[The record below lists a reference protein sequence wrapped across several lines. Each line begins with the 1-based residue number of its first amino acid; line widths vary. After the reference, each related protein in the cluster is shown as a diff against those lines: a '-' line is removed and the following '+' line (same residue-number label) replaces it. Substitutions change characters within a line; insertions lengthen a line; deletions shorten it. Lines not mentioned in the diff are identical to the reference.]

1 MRFTLALAAMPRIRN
16 LRRSMPL
23 TLQQVRRRA
32 RKIKLLLLDVDG
44 VMTDGRIYYV
54 PRPEGGMFETKT
66 FHSRDGI
73 GIRYARE
80 AGIRVGIISG
90 RGSDT
95 VRYRAAELKMDF
107 IEENTLKKIPPYLQI
122 LQAAGVKDDEVCFVG
137 DDLVDLPILKRVGLA
152 VCVQNSHPLLPRH
165 VHYVTKAAGGHGAI
179 REAVE
184 IILDAQ
190 GKWKPVVDGYL
201 HATE

>member
-1 MRFTLALAAMPRIRN
+1 
-16 LRRSMPL
+16 MPL
-23 TLQQVRRRA
+23 TPQQVRRRA

-73 GIRYARE
+73 GIRYARD
-80 AGIRVGIISG
+80 AGIKVGIISG

-95 VRYRAAELKMDF
+95 VRDRAAELKLDF
-107 IEENTLKKIPPYLQI
+107 IEENTLKKIPPYERI
-122 LQAAGVKDDEVCFVG
+122 LKAADVKDEEVCYVG
-137 DDLVDLPILKRVGLA
+137 DDLVDLPILKRAGLA
-152 VCVQNSHPLLPRH
+152 VCVQNGHPLLRRH
-165 VHYVTKAAGGHGAI
+165 VHYVTKAPGGVGAV
-179 REAVE
+179 RETVE

-190 GKWKPVVDGYL
+190 GKWKPVVDRYL
-201 HATE
+201 NATEA

>member
-1 MRFTLALAAMPRIRN
+1 MSLSI
-16 LRRSMPL
+16 
-23 TLQQVRRRA
+23 QQVRQRA

-73 GIRYARE
+73 GIRYARD
-80 AGIRVGIISG
+80 AGLKIGIISG

-95 VRYRAAELKMDF
+95 VRYRAAELKLDF
-107 IEENTLKKIPPYLQI
+107 IEENSTRKIPPYQRI
-122 LQAAGVKDDEVCFVG
+122 LKAAGVKDEEVCYVG
-137 DDLVDLPILKRVGLA
+137 DDLVDLPLLKRVGLA
-152 VCVQNSHPLLPRH
+152 VCVQNGHTFLRKH
-165 VHYVTKAAGGHGAI
+165 VHYVTKAPGGLGAI
-179 REAVE
+179 REIIE
-184 IILDAQ
+184 IILDSQ
-190 GKWKPVVDGYL
+190 GKWKFVVDGYL

>member
-1 MRFTLALAAMPRIRN
+1 
-16 LRRSMPL
+16 MPL

-32 RKIKLLLLDVDG
+32 RRIKLLLLDVDG

-80 AGIRVGIISG
+80 AGIKVGIISG
-90 RGSDT
+90 RSSDT
-95 VRYRAAELKMDF
+95 VRYRAAELNLDF
-107 IEENTLKKIPPYLQI
+107 IEENTLKKIPPYERI
-122 LQAAGVKDDEVCFVG
+122 RKAAGVKDDEVCYVG
-137 DDLVDLPILKRVGLA
+137 DDLVDLPILQRVGLA
-152 VCVQNSHPLLPRH
+152 VCVQNGHPFLRRQ
-165 VHYVTKAAGGHGAI
+165 VHYVTKAPGGLGAI
-179 REAVE
+179 RETIE

-190 GKWKPVVDGYL
+190 GKWKPVVNRYL

>member
-1 MRFTLALAAMPRIRN
+1 
-16 LRRSMPL
+16 MPL
-23 TLQQVRRRA
+23 SIQQVRRRA

-44 VMTDGRIYYV
+44 VMTDGRICYV

-73 GIRYARE
+73 GIRYARD
-80 AGIRVGIISG
+80 AGIKVGIISG

-95 VRYRAAELKMDF
+95 VRYRAAELKLDF
-107 IEENTLKKIPPYLQI
+107 IEENTLKKIPPYERI
-122 LQAAGVKDDEVCFVG
+122 LKAAGVNDDEVCFVG

-152 VCVQNSHPLLPRH
+152 VCVQNGHPFVRRH
-165 VHYVTKAAGGHGAI
+165 VHLVTRAPGGLGAI
-179 REAVE
+179 RETIE
-184 IILDAQ
+184 LILDAQ
-190 GKWKPVVDGYL
+190 GQWKPVVERYL

>member
-1 MRFTLALAAMPRIRN
+1 
-16 LRRSMPL
+16 MPL
-23 TLQQVRRRA
+23 SRQQVLQRA

-54 PRPEGGMFETKT
+54 PRPEGGMFETKA

-80 AGIRVGIISG
+80 AGLKVGIISG

-107 IEENTLKKIPPYLQI
+107 IEENTLKKIPPYERI
-122 LQAAGVKDDEVCFVG
+122 VKAVRVKDEEVCFVG

-152 VCVQNSHPLLPRH
+152 VCVQNGHTFLRRH
-165 VHYVTKAAGGHGAI
+165 VHYVTKAPGGLGAI
-179 REAVE
+179 RETIE

-190 GKWKPVVDGYL
+190 GKWKPVVERYL
-201 HATE
+201 HSTE

>member
-1 MRFTLALAAMPRIRN
+1 
-16 LRRSMPL
+16 MPL

-32 RKIKLLLLDVDG
+32 RKTKLLLLDVDG

-73 GIRYARE
+73 GIRYARD
-80 AGIRVGIISG
+80 AGIKVGIISG

-95 VRYRAAELKMDF
+95 VRYRAAELNLDF
-107 IEENTLKKIPPYLQI
+107 IEENTLKKIPPYERI
-122 LQAAGVKDDEVCFVG
+122 LKEAGVKDDEVCFVG

-152 VCVQNSHPLLPRH
+152 VCVQNGHPLLRRH
-165 VHYVTKAAGGHGAI
+165 VHYVTKAPGGLGAI
-179 REAVE
+179 RETIE
-184 IILDAQ
+184 LILDAQ
-190 GKWKPVVDGYL
+190 GKWKPAVERYL

>member
-1 MRFTLALAAMPRIRN
+1 MPVSI
-16 LRRSMPL
+16 
-23 TLQQVRRRA
+23 QQVRRRA

-73 GIRYARE
+73 GIRYARD
-80 AGIRVGIISG
+80 AGIKVGIISG

-107 IEENTLKKIPPYLQI
+107 IEENTLKKIPPYERI
-122 LQAAGVKDDEVCFVG
+122 LKAAGVKDDEVCFVG

-152 VCVQNSHPLLPRH
+152 VCVQNGHPFLRRH
-165 VHYVTKAAGGHGAI
+165 VHYLTKAAGGLGAV
-179 REAVE
+179 RETVE
-184 IILDAQ
+184 IILDSQ

-201 HATE
+201 HPTE